1 MASNTINQG
10 AVNGIV
16 IKPIWGTLDKQ
27 EEDDSVD
34 RFIAIVDS
42 IRKLVDSKADID
54 HNHDDRYYTEP
65 EIDTKFLAIDA
76 EISQINSKLT
86 PMYGYCETA
95 ASVAAKTVTITNFTL
110 VTGRTVYI
118 KFEHENSAD
127 DPTLNISGTG
137 AIRIVR
143 YGTDPVSEQEIQWSD
158 GEVKCFTYDG
168 ISWIESGGAG
178 GGSDRSDTISFH
190 GSDMIVEPGTNRI
203 TFDDSDMIIHPPDG
217 AAWLERTME
226 ALEGGISIISTNNEH
241 AAISNG
247 QYVYIRMHTSLPDGL
262 YKATT
267 DIAQNA
273 ELSAS
278 NVTSASGA
286 LNDKSNVGHIHDDR
300 YYTETE
306 TDTKLNGKVTKSGD
320 TMTGSLTVI
329 GNYFQKNNSPDVT
342 QPNNGLSGTVG
353 YSFNRTDKNGLAV
366 AYFDGY
372 VRADGSIASA
382 FGAINYN
389 TSGARV
395 ATLGMMI
402 NVQKNGTGVWTV
414 SEPASFR
421 NAIGAAAASNPVII
435 NNPYDVV
442 DSTVLSLNTNDNL
455 LIVCGNLVYCSV
467 RFDMKKT
474 TTGSTRALAFKSA
487 YNKYLPFNYSNA
499 NANGVVFMA
508 SECWT
513 AATQGMVYMN
523 GTLQIG
529 ISGGFQNGKGYIGTV
544 TYLIN

>member
-27 EEDDSVD
+27 EEEDSVD

-42 IRKLVDSKADID
+42 IKSLLDTKANIN

-65 EIDTKFLAIDA
+65 EIDTKLLAIDV

-127 DPTLNISGTG
+127 DPTLNINGTG

-143 YGTDPVSEQEIQWSD
+143 YGTSPVSEQEIQWSD

-217 AAWLERTME
+217 AAWIERTME

-247 QYVYIRMHTSLPDGL
+247 QYVYIRMHETLPDGL
-262 YKATT
+262 YKATD

-273 ELSAS
+273 ELSAL
-278 NVTSASGA
+278 NVISAAGA
-286 LNDKSNVGHIHDDR
+286 LNDKSNIGHTHDDR
-300 YYTETE
+300 YYTESE
-306 TDTKLNGKVTKSGD
+306 IDTKLNGKANSSHTHDDRYYTESETNTKLNEKLNLSGG
-320 TMTGSLTVI
+320 TMTGTITLASTGLKTHHADGYTTDQYGNFKHSSSTANNYFNFFNNAGTSMVKIYWETGKITCATPAAGTNNTEVATTAFVNTERYFKKGDTYSQTGMVLPGMTTSGNTSLKIGLLLPKYVTGRTVTI
-329 GNYFQKNNSPDVT
+329 TSLSGSLRGKNGYVDSCTNGTNLLSKYTCAIQNPNGNYVT
-342 QPNNGLSGTVG
+342 LNITS
-353 YSFNRTDKNGLAV
+353 S
-366 AYFDGY
+366 
-372 VRADGSIASA
+372 SA
-382 FGAINYN
+382 FGNIDNN
-389 TSGARV
+389 
-395 ATLGMMI
+395 
-402 NVQKNGTGVWTV
+402 NVLVLWGDV
-414 SEPASFR
+414 SLSF
-421 NAIGAAAASNPVII
+421 S
-435 NNPYDVV
+435 
-442 DSTVLSLNTNDNL
+442 
-455 LIVCGNLVYCSV
+455 
-467 RFDMKKT
+467 
-474 TTGSTRALAFKSA
+474 
-487 YNKYLPFNYSNA
+487 
-499 NANGVVFMA
+499 
-508 SECWT
+508 
-513 AATQGMVYMN
+513 
-523 GTLQIG
+523 
-529 ISGGFQNGKGYIGTV
+529 
-544 TYLIN
+544 